1 MALDVSHSA
10 RYPSQLWRALSKS
23 MSYSAIK
30 DNLRESQLFTTRAV
44 IALICIILT
53 LSAIVG
59 RMVYLQILSHDHF
72 TTLSN
77 NNRVSIQPLPPTRG
91 LIFDRNGVILAQNLP
106 TYTLEIVPERTKD
119 LDKTIADIA
128 ELIEITES
136 DIKRFYKR
144 LKHQRRFRGTPLRLR
159 LTEEEAARIA
169 VHRHRLAGVEVEA
182 RLTRDYPLGSLTVHA
197 IGYVGRINEKE
208 LAVID
213 RSNYAG
219 TSHIG
224 KLGIEKSFE
233 HALQGEVGSQHVE
246 TNVLGRTIRVLERT
260 PPKPGQNLILTLDSA
275 LQKTAKEALGDRKG
289 AVVAI
294 DPRDGSVLVLASRG
308 DYDPNLFVNG
318 IDYASYEH
326 LRTSPYKP
334 LFNRALRGQYP
345 PGSTIKPFVGLAGL
359 ELGQTSMHDSIFCRG
374 WYTLPGDERRYRD
387 WKKTGH
393 GHTDL
398 HKSIV
403 ESCDVYYY
411 DLARV
416 MGIDRIN
423 SYLSQFGFGQK
434 TGIDIAGERSGILPS
449 TVWKRQVR
457 GKPWYLGETLI
468 AGIGQGYNLT
478 TPLQLAVSTAALANR
493 GRYVQPHLLSSE
505 QQSSIFS
512 AAANQDLPRFKHTAK
527 INKEENWDYII
538 EAMKDVIYGAHGTAK
553 KLNKGQPYKIAG
565 KTGTAQ
571 VFGIKQDEEYVTE
584 DIAEHLRDHALFIA
598 FAPLD
603 NPKIAIAVIVE
614 NGGSGG
620 AVAGPVAGAVI
631 DHYLGGHPL

>member
-1 MALDVSHSA
+1 M
-10 RYPSQLWRALSKS
+10 SK
-23 MSYSAIK
+23 SAIK
-30 DNLRESQLFTTRAV
+30 DNLRESQLFTTRAI
-44 IALICIILT
+44 IALICIVLG
-53 LSAIVG
+53 LAAIIG
-59 RMVYLQILSHDHF
+59 RMVYLQVFSHEHF

-77 NNRVSIQPLPPTRG
+77 NNRVSIQPVAPTRG

-106 TYTLEIVPERTKD
+106 TYTLEIVPERSKN

-128 ELIEITES
+128 NLI
-136 DIKRFYKR
+136 DISEADISRFRKR
-144 LKHQRRFRGTPLRLR
+144 LKHQRRFQGTPLRLR
-159 LTEEEAARIA
+159 LTEEEAARLA
-169 VHRHRLAGVEVEA
+169 VHRHRLPGVNVEA
-182 RLTRDYPLGSLTVHA
+182 RLTRDYPLGALAVHA
-197 IGYVGRINEKE
+197 VGYVGRINEKE

-224 KLGIEKSFE
+224 KLGVEKAFE
-233 HALQGEVGSQHVE
+233 HVLLGEVGSQRVE
-246 TNVLGRTIRVLERT
+246 TNVLGRTVRVLERT
-260 PPKPGQNLILTLDSA
+260 PPKPGQNLTLSLDAA
-275 LQKTAKEALGDRKG
+275 LQKTAKDALGDRKG

-294 DPRDGSVLVLASRG
+294 DPRDGSVLVLASKG

-318 IDYASYEH
+318 IDYTSYEK

-345 PGSTIKPFVGLAGL
+345 PGSTVKPFVGLAGL
-359 ELGQTSMHDSIFCRG
+359 ELGQTTMQHSIFCKG

-398 HKSIV
+398 RKSIT

-411 DLARV
+411 ELARI

-434 TGIDIAGERSGILPS
+434 TGLDIAGEQTGILPS
-449 TVWKRQVR
+449 TLWKREQR

-468 AGIGQGYNLT
+468 AGIGQGYTLA

-493 GRYVQPHLLSSE
+493 GHYIQPHLLSSE
-505 QQSSIFS
+505 QQASIQS
-512 AAANQDLPRFKHTAK
+512 AALNQDLARFQHEVT
-527 INKEENWDYII
+527 INKEEHWDYII
-538 EAMKDVIYGAHGTAK
+538 DSMTNVIYGVHGTAK

-571 VFGIKQDEEYVTE
+571 VFGIKQDEEYVKE
-584 DIAEHLRDHALFIA
+584 DIAKHLRDHALFIA
-598 FAPLD
+598 FAPAD
-603 NPKIAIAVIVE
+603 EPKIAIAVIVE

-620 AVAGPVAGAVI
+620 SVAGPVAGAVI
-631 DHYLGGHPL
+631 DHYLGGKQP